1 MSKRQVAATVTKCH
15 LCGAQLEMEPESY
28 PYLMPDNELS
38 QKQITL
44 RSAKERYEANR
55 VLTMHNC
62 DSIGR
67 IWGHFQFG
75 GIRICGVVEE

>member
-1 MSKRQVAATVTKCH
+1 MRKKQVAATVTKCH
-15 LCGAQLEMEPESY
+15 LCGAQLEMEPQRY
-28 PYLMPDNELS
+28 PYLITDNDLA
-38 QKQITL
+38 QMQYTL
-44 RSAKERYEANR
+44 RAAKERYDANR

-75 GIRICGVVEE
+75 GIRICGIVEE